1 VTKSPR
7 SWLTFI
13 STSVFPDDPPC
24 SAHVFNTQ
32 YKCVHKNVPGNLYVG
47 TKGVCF
53 LGRVFF
59 LEWTVIALWVDVVHL
74 ELLEK
79 GIRVLATSQDSS
91 SGPVLSHDFG
101 DSFFPLHNP
110 EQIYATF
117 VSLRN
122 EAVKDRTEA
131 GTPTATSHSG
141 SGHSTP
147 DRAFRRLHS
156 DIPLRPSVQ
165 YGGDMENSSTTG
177 LAIAE
182 LEKTVQNLSFQ
193 TPVKVVKEASWSS
206 PEPGTISSMLPVP
219 TPKPT
224 NGQGSTENMKSAWS
238 KVLSDTTPYSEL
250 AVEVS
255 THLRPF
261 IDLCVT
267 RGRHNNLPF
276 FANANERGRTMN

>member
-1 VTKSPR
+1 
-7 SWLTFI
+7 LQ
-13 STSVFPDDPPC
+13 
-24 SAHVFNTQ
+24 NTQ

-53 LGRVFF
+53 LARVFF

-122 EAVKDRTEA
+122 EAIKDRTDA
-131 GTPTATSHSG
+131 GTPTATSQSDSG
-141 SGHSTP
+141 ATTP
-147 DRAFRRLHS
+147 DRTFRRLHS
-156 DIPLRPSVQ
+156 DIPLRPSSQ
-165 YGGDMENSSTTG
+165 YGGDIDSSSTTG
-177 LAIAE
+177 SAITD
-182 LEKTVQNLSFQ
+182 LEKKVENLSFQ
-193 TPVKVVKEASWSS
+193 TPVKIKKEPSWSS
-206 PEPGTISSMLPVP
+206 PESDTISSILPVL

-224 NGQGSTENMKSAWS
+224 NGQGSTENVKSEWS
-238 KVLSDTTPYSEL
+238 KVLSDTTPYSEM

-255 THLRPF
+255 TYLRTF
-261 IDLCVT
+261 IDL
-267 RGRHNNLPF
+267 
-276 FANANERGRTMN
+276 